1 MLFCITANYTSH
13 AINALMD
20 NPEANRLAA
29 LSNLAE
35 AAGGKVVSLYSTA
48 SEGPGV
54 LAILDM
60 PDLAAAASVV
70 GIVKAT
76 GAIEDGRLMRLM
88 TQDEVKAI
96 RKKAAGLKSAYKAP
110 GR

>member
-35 AAGGKVVSLYSTA
+35 AAGGPFRAFSRPFLRPKVGRTQYEVSLQPFSGRHVRGTA
-48 SEGPGV
+48 P
-54 LAILDM
+54 
-60 PDLAAAASVV
+60 
-70 GIVKAT
+70 
-76 GAIEDGRLMRLM
+76 
-88 TQDEVKAI
+88 
-96 RKKAAGLKSAYKAP
+96 
-110 GR
+110 